1 MTIQQ
6 RTIYNLLILIILGL
20 LSKTQNYVFLLAILS
35 AKDDQKLSKLLS
47 KGFERPMYWNEY
59 KTKNEN
65 KNATNDYRYFLESN
79 SVGVNMLFVLV

>member
-6 RTIYNLLILIILGL
+6 RTIYNFLILIILGL